1 MGGAKNCPETPRQKM
16 IGMMY
21 LVLTAMLALNVS
33 ADIINGFSKLRH
45 SMESSIKSTDS
56 RTADLMTTFETA
68 CNKDEGGMQKFGP
81 WLEIAKANKK
91 MSDEFYD
98 YIEQFKLD
106 IVNMVEGENYD
117 KMPDEIK
124 NGSETNK
131 PHQYA
136 LNERDKE
143 HPEHTNAEELRA
155 RMDMYRQYMA
165 TADSEILKNKMKDL
179 NFKREWEQK
188 AEMVNS
194 LFSTGTVVNQE
205 GETIPWEQSIFD
217 EMPAGA
223 VLAMLT
229 KYQNDIRMAE
239 NDFLNFYYK
248 AAGSSDFVINSVQA
262 LIIPD
267 NGEYI
272 MQGGH
277 YRARIVSAAV
287 DTTNLPMVY
296 INGQEYADGIY
307 DLVAN
312 SVGPHT
318 YTGYMLMPGD
328 TTHYNF
334 EGKYTVG
341 APTASISNIDMN
353 TIYTGYDNKFN
364 ISVPGVGGDKIK
376 VSASGAT
383 VSQKGGLYI
392 IKPAEGSKTVKIS
405 VHAEVDGR
413 TVLMG
418 SNEYKVKPLPKPSAF
433 LISGADTYDG
443 INKISLKA
451 LKSADAHL
459 EASYGPEGVLDLPFT
474 IVSFEIYANGRYLKA
489 EGNKF
494 SNDMKAAINKLRAN
508 DILSIM
514 TIKYREPSGKINTLP
529 NLTLGLK

>member
-33 ADIINGFSKLRH
+33 ADIINGFTKLRH
-45 SMESSIKSTDS
+45 SMESSIKSTDM
-56 RTADLMTTFETA
+56 RTEDLMRTFEA
-68 CNKDEGGMQKFGP
+68 AYSKDEGGRAKYGP
-81 WLEIAKANKK
+81 WWEIAQANEK
-91 MSDEFYD
+91 MSNDFYD

-106 IVNMVEGENYD
+106 IVNMVEGEQYTS
-117 KMPDEIK
+117 MPEEIK

-136 LNERDKE
+136 LNEKDAQSGRT
-143 HPEHTNAEELRA
+143 HAEELRA
-155 RMDMYRQYMA
+155 RMDQYRQYM
-165 TADSEILKNKMKDL
+165 TSADSECIHNKMKDI
-179 NFKREWEQK
+179 NFAHEWEQK
-188 AEMVNS
+188 IQMYNS
-194 LFSTGTVVNQE
+194 LFSTGTVVNEE
-205 GETIPWEQSIFD
+205 GETIPWEQSIFE

-223 VLAMLT
+223 VFAMLT
-229 KYQNDIRMAE
+229 KYQSDIRLAE
-239 NDFLNFYYK
+239 NDFLNFLYK
-248 AAGSSDFVINSVQA
+248 SAGSSDFVINSVQA

-272 MQGGH
+272 MQGSH

-312 SVGPHT
+312 QVGQHT

-328 TTHYNF
+328 TTHYGF
-334 EGKYTVG
+334 KGQYTVG
-341 APTASISNIDMN
+341 APSASISNVDMN
-353 TIYTGYDNKFN
+353 TIYTGYDNKFS
-364 ISVPGVGGDKIK
+364 ISVPGMGGDKIK
-376 VSASGAT
+376 VSASGAS

-392 IKPAEGSKTVKIS
+392 IKPSDGAKMVKIS

-413 TVLMG
+413 TILMG

-443 INKISLKA
+443 TAKIALKA

-489 EGNKF
+489 DGNKF
-494 SNDMKAAINKLRAN
+494 SRDMLTAINKLRSN
-508 DILSIM
+508 DIISIM
-514 TIKYREPSGKINTLP
+514 TIKYREPSGKVNTLP